1 MNIKNLEQWNRSLQK
16 ASSGEFAR
24 QAGEWLEQSGEDFLD
39 LVREELIHSGG
50 IDTESLLSSFRKGA
64 QNHVWIIENGGLT
77 LEIGTNV
84 EYASFINDGHWTVS
98 DENVRWVPGYF
109 QGSRFIYDPSAST
122 GMALKKQWISGN
134 GFWDK
139 ALLLYET
146 LFAESLDKRFNQW
159 LNTLG
164 GDIG

>member
-1 MNIKNLEQWNRSLQK
+1 MSIKSLEKWNRSLLK
-16 ASSGEFAR
+16 ASSGEFTR
-24 QAGEWLEQSGEDFLD
+24 QASGWLEQSGEDFLD

-50 IDTESLLSSFRKGA
+50 IDTENLLSSFRKGA
-64 QNHVWIIENGGLT
+64 RDHVWIIENGGLT

-98 DENVRWVPGYF
+98 EENVRWVPGYF

-146 LFAESLDKRFNQW
+146 IFARSLDKRFSKW